1 MSGIQLNIQAPTF
14 SHIRDQ
20 FSMERGGNDHN
31 IRFQDAR
38 GIYTSDK
45 ASLASV
51 KAFFGF
57 GAQLEARATKRESG
71 VDQIK
76 QAIDRQYGAGMAD
89 RVLQDI
95 GTHGRDLSGGIK
107 RSDLELTGRTADG
120 LAKADRERAQ
130 FDAART
136 DPSITEM
143 GNNLN
148 HPRLDSFVRNYFEV
162 ATHPRFWSTTSARS
176 NAETIGSVLSMS
188 VLNRIGQSGTIRQ
201 QDLDDLSKAMRPF
214 QRDAGHTMDCPAA
227 PRSADISSDRRTKRA
242 CRN

>member
-148 HPRLDSFVRNYFEV
+148 HPRLDSFVRNHFEV

-176 NAETIGSVLSMS
+176 NAE
-188 VLNRIGQSGTIRQ
+188 TIRQ